1 MRTPE
6 FIQRCLEAG
15 IDMATALKAAKAFEA
30 ECEAACEELMEAR
43 RSKERARQAKHRA
56 KKAQQDN
63 GNNVPSRDVTLDDV
77 NPVSERDLTCERAQV
92 VTLTSSLRSE
102 GNPPV
107 SPIGLTAPKGSD
119 AARGSRIPESFQPD
133 EKAWEVGVLLLG
145 GEQAAYG
152 ELDKFRDYWRSIAG
166 AKGRKADWNATFR
179 VWIRNAADRKPPF
192 RQANDRPHDDKLTR
206 KQANLARAFA
216 GSERA
221 AGFRGEP

>member
-6 FIQRCLEAG
+6 FIQRCIDAG
-15 IDMATALKAAKAFEA
+15 LDLATALKAAKAFEA
-30 ECEAACEELMEAR
+30 ECEIAVEEVLETR

-56 KKAQQDN
+56 KTAAEH
-63 GNNVPSRDVTLDDV
+63 NVNHVTSRDETLGDVT
-77 NPVSERDLTCERAQV
+77 PVSERDLTYVGAQV

-102 GNPPV
+102 AYTPV
-107 SPIGLTAPKGSD
+107 SPNGLTAPGGAKTG
-119 AARGSRIPESFQPD
+119 RGSRIPESWSP
-133 EKAWEVGVLLLG
+133 EPKAWEIGVLLLG
-145 GEQAAYG
+145 GEQAAQG

-166 AKGRKADWNATFR
+166 AKGRKADWDATWR
-179 VWIRNAADRKPPF
+179 VWCRNASERKPPF
-192 RQANDRPHDDKLTR
+192 RQANDRTHDDKLSR